1 MKTRILILVV
11 CISLV
16 AAAALAHGG
25 EEHVIGKVSKVAPDS
40 ITVKTT
46 ANKMVTVGVVPAT
59 IFTMGKMAM
68 KIGDLKV
75 GDRVVIHAKEPKE
88 GTLVADT
95 VEFAATPAS
104 SRNPDRKA
112 ESGTEARGEKV
123 TGSDCG
129 RVLVSG
135 FAGC

>member
-1 MKTRILILVV
+1 MKTRVLMLCM

-25 EEHVIGKVSKVAPDS
+25 EEHVIGTVAKVAPDS

-46 ANKMVTVGVVPAT
+46 ANKMVTVGVMAAT
-59 IFTMGKMAM
+59 TFTKGKVAA
-68 KIGDLKV
+68 KLADLIV

-95 VEFAATPAS
+95 VEFAAAKPTVPKPAS
-104 SRNPDRKA
+104 AKP
-112 ESGTEARGEKV
+112 V
-123 TGSDCG
+123 Q
-129 RVLVSG
+129 
-135 FAGC
+135 

>member
-1 MKTRILILVV
+1 MKARVLILVA

-16 AAAALAHGG
+16 AAIALAHGG
-25 EEHVIGKVSKVAPDS
+25 EEHVIGTVTKVAPDS

-75 GDRVVIHAKEPKE
+75 GERVVIHAKEPKE

-95 VEFAATPAS
+95 VEFATPA
-104 SRNPDRKA
+104 RQPKP
-112 ESGTEARGEKV
+112 
-123 TGSDCG
+123 
-129 RVLVSG
+129 
-135 FAGC
+135 